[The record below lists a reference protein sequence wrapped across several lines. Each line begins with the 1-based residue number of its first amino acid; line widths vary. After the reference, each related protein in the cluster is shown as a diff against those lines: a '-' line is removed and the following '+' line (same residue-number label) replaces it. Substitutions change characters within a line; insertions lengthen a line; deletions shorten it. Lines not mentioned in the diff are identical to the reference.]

1 MTRPKQNP
9 RTFRGASN
17 LELEV
22 DLAPKNTTVENE
34 REIRAALPGR
44 RGIHRTPE
52 ALHPIWKVSSRGLPR
67 PPLRNPACHQYSS
80 VPDSIAL
87 LSFFS
92 GDLDPLIGCPGAEVT
107 FPQDLRALFRRVL
120 REVSQPGQPFGVGNP
135 SIFSD
140 PRR

>member
-67 PPLRNPACHQYSS
+67 PPLRNPACSQYSS
-80 VPDSIAL
+80 VSRHGSPAQPLFGQSWSPDRGARGRGN
-87 LSFFS
+87 LSAGPPS
-92 GDLDPLIGCPGAEVT
+92 V
-107 FPQDLRALFRRVL
+107 
-120 REVSQPGQPFGVGNP
+120 VS
-135 SIFSD
+135 
-140 PRR
+140 